1 MKTGISLDSLE
12 LSMFKKKLIHFKK
25 KHVISHLFVS
35 LINCCC
41 FYLLIQMCNSSVK
54 WGINSKFT
62 DIWPCHGMK
71 KQDCLHSG

>member
-12 LSMFKKKLIHFKK
+12 LSVFKKKLIHLKK

-54 WGINSKFT
+54 
-62 DIWPCHGMK
+62 
-71 KQDCLHSG
+71 